1 MQEEQSSCCPERSWA
16 PLDVSH
22 GIKSLHSVD
31 GELLM
36 IGDRKDLDLEIYV
49 AKPPA
54 AAAAKKKAIVVF
66 TDV

>member
-36 IGDRKDLDLEIYV
+36 IGDRKDLEIYV